1 MTGLRIEHLG
11 EDALLVRLGD
21 RIDAA
26 VNARV
31 HRLAATLQAR
41 RPAWLVDIVPAHATL
56 ALIVDLD
63 LLEMGRPQADG
74 LPPLERAEAWLR
86 SQDTGPGQAGGAP
99 GALEPALIPVRYGGR
114 FGPDLEAV
122 AARARLAPEAAI
134 TLHTGTEYRVAMLGF
149 APGFPYLSG
158 LAARLSTPRRPT
170 PRVRV
175 AGGSVGIGGDQ
186 TGIYPREGPGGW
198 NIIGRTPLRLFDPAR
213 KAPCVLAPGQ
223 PVRFRA
229 IDDVEFERLEAGR

>member
-134 TLHTGTEYRVAMLGF
+134 M
-149 APGFPYLSG
+149 AP
-158 LAARLSTPRRPT
+158 
-170 PRVRV
+170 
-175 AGGSVGIGGDQ
+175 
-186 TGIYPREGPGGW
+186 W
-198 NIIGRTPLRLFDPAR
+198 
-213 KAPCVLAPGQ
+213 
-223 PVRFRA
+223 
-229 IDDVEFERLEAGR
+229 